1 LPSGRLLFGAGE
13 TSRTIAVDVLG
24 DRLQEQDE
32 TFAVDLLNPLGATI
46 GHGSATGT
54 IRNDDHIGT
63 TARDTVIGTE
73 LADFVDGG
81 AGADTLRGGAGADRF
96 GFRFGHS
103 RASKP
108 DRLTDFRFGEDRI
121 EILRDSLGSTMRPK
135 AFSRAADNRRART
148 LQDLAR
154 AVFADANGAKPGRQR
169 LGGNTAALVRA
180 SHSAIA
186 GTYLLVN
193 DSRTPFKPSTDLLI
207 NISGYSGQLPSL
219 GRVAVEAVFL

>member
-1 LPSGRLLFGAGE
+1 V
-13 TSRTIAVDVLG
+13 AVRG

-32 TFAVDLLNPLGATI
+32 TLAVDLLNPVGATI
-46 GHGSATGT
+46 GTGRAAST

-63 TARDTVIGTE
+63 SARDRLIGTE
-73 LADFVDGG
+73 LADFIEGG
-81 AGADTLRGGAGADRF
+81 AGADRLRGGAGADQF

-103 RASKP
+103 RASQP

-121 EILRDSLGSTMRPK
+121 EILRDDLGSAWRPK

-154 AVFADANGAKPGRQR
+154 AVFADANGAKPDQQR
-169 LGGNTAALVRA
+169 LGGHTAALVRA
-180 SHSAIA
+180 SHPAIA

-193 DSRTPFKPSTDLLI
+193 DGRSRFNPGNDLMVD
-207 NISGYSGQLPSL
+207 ISGASGQLPAL
-219 GRVAVEAVFL
+219 GRIAVDAVFL